1 MIASKLDEIEGIGKM
16 RKIKLL
22 SAFDNIEDI
31 KNAPIDKL
39 KSLGIPSEIINKL
52 KEQL

>member
-1 MIASKLDEIEGIGKM
+1 MVASKLDKIDGIGKM

-22 SAFDNIEDI
+22 STFDNIEDI
-31 KNAPIDKL
+31 KNATNDKL
-39 KSLGIPSEIINKL
+39 KSLGIPNDIIAKL